1 MGPRRKFSAE
11 YRQEA
16 VAMLHA
22 PGVTI
27 NQIDAEMG
35 IGATVLGRGRRAL
48 RRELA
53 RVTADNA
60 AAESF

>member
-1 MGPRRKFSAE
+1 MGLRRTFSAE

-16 VAMLHA
+16 VAILHA
-22 PGVTI
+22 PGVMI
-27 NQIDAEMG
+27 NLIDAEMG
-35 IGATVLGRGRRAL
+35 IGTTVLGRGRRAL
-48 RRELA
+48 RRELT